1 MSARIAL
8 LAVAVSALLGCAA
21 AQRHTDEA
29 AHALARP
36 EPDPSCRDEVQ
47 GCLSVN
53 GLEQVV
59 VKAGVTRAGGL
70 SFLEILTPDLSPVA
84 AVEVRRA
91 FEACRWKPAV
101 GPHGERVDGSV
112 TLAVQR

>member
-1 MSARIAL
+1 
-8 LAVAVSALLGCAA
+8 
-21 AQRHTDEA
+21 
-29 AHALARP
+29 
-36 EPDPSCRDEVQ
+36 VQ

-59 VKAGVTRAGGL
+59 VKVGVTRSGGL
-70 SFLEILTPDLSPVA
+70 SFVEILTPDLSPVA

-112 TLAVQR
+112 TLAIQR